1 MTQKE
6 LEQAKASIGVR
17 LRDVRLSQELT
28 QEKLG
33 ELAGT
38 NQAVVQKIENG
49 KVWHPRVVAGL
60 AIALNINPAWLQWVE
75 PFAPL
80 RVDYCLQVGESA
92 E

>member
-1 MTQKE
+1 MTAQE
-6 LEQAKASIGVR
+6 LEQAKASIGER
-17 LRDVRLSQELT
+17 LREVRLSHGLT

-60 AIALNINPAWLQWVE
+60 AIALDVNPAWLQWGE
-75 PFAPL
+75 PFAPM
-80 RVDYCLQVGESA
+80 RIDYCQVAEST